1 MWKPGTIW
9 STAVNQQSDYEEM
22 SIMKQNKLTAI
33 QSGRSF
39 LRAILVTL
47 FVLTSVVV
55 VVPVMAQEGN
65 SEMLPNI
72 VLVHGAWSDGSIWSA
87 VTERLQG
94 DGYNVIAPQFSLTS
108 VEADVAR
115 LEQYLA
121 RLTGPIIL
129 VGHSYG
135 GEIITALGPTNP
147 NVVGLVYIA
156 AFGLDEGETIGELL
170 QNGPPMPARA
180 NMEID
185 AQGFAWL
192 PLDDWVD
199 HITSDVDPAQA
210 KALFAA
216 QQPVSMS
223 LFTYVMGV
231 PTWKSVPS
239 WYMVATND
247 EALPPDAERFFAQRM
262 GATVVEIESSHVPL
276 VSQPDA
282 VTNLIETA
290 AESLSVRN

>member
-55 VVPVMAQEGN
+55 VVPVMAQEGT
-65 SEMLPNI
+65 SDMLPNI

-147 NVVGLVYIA
+147 NV
-156 AFGLDEGETIGELL
+156 
-170 QNGPPMPARA
+170 
-180 NMEID
+180 EID

>member
-121 RLTGPIIL
+121 RLTGPIVL
-129 VGHSYG
+129 VGNSYG

-170 QNGPPMPARA
+170 QNGPPMPALA

-185 AQGFAWL
+185 ALGFAWL

>member
-115 LEQYLA
+115 LEQHLA

-170 QNGPPMPARA
+170 QNGPPMPALA

>member
-147 NVVGLVYIA
+147 NVAGLVYIA

-170 QNGPPMPARA
+170 QNGPPTPALA

-185 AQGFAWL
+185 ALGFAWL

-199 HITSDVDPAQA
+199 HILGDVDPAQA
-210 KALFAA
+210 KVLFAA

-276 VSQPDA
+276 VSHPDA
-282 VTNLIETA
+282 ITNLIETA
-290 AESLSVRN
+290 AESLSVGN

>member
-1 MWKPGTIW
+1 
-9 STAVNQQSDYEEM
+9 
-22 SIMKQNKLTAI
+22 MKQNKLTAI

-170 QNGPPMPARA
+170 QNGPPMPALA

>member
-170 QNGPPMPARA
+170 QNGPPMPALA